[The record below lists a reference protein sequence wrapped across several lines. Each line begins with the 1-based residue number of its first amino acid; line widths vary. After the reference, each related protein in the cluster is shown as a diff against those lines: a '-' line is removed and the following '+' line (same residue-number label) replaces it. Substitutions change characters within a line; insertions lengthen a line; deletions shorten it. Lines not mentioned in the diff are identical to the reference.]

1 MNTDS
6 LNKIKLDR
14 TKSIAVM
21 SETLSNNDDVTSRL
35 GLDFSIK
42 RGSSIKLGKMN
53 SVNTIEVPNKSL
65 QKVARRIDNQHI
77 NLIE

>member
-6 LNKIKLDR
+6 LNKTKLDR

-42 RGSSIKLGKMN
+42 RGPSIKLGKMN

-65 QKVARRIDNQHI
+65 QKVSRRIDNQHI

>member
-6 LNKIKLDR
+6 LNKTKLDR

-21 SETLSNNDDVTSRL
+21 SETLSNNDDVASRI

-42 RGSSIKLGKMN
+42 RGPSINLGKMN
-53 SVNTIEVPNKSL
+53 SVQSIENQNKSL
-65 QKVARRIDNQHI
+65 QKVSRRIDNQHV
-77 NLIE
+77 NFIE